1 MKFRPKIMPVQGRT
15 ATFALAL
22 AFAMCAPHSA
32 MSQQKFAVVPT
43 VTILSGEIITQGRVT
58 EVPVTNPN
66 IAPGYSQS
74 IEEVVGKVS
83 KRTLVAGRTI
93 PTGDLRDPY
102 AVERGAPVRI
112 TYNNNGMNLSA
123 SGVAIEDGMAGDII
137 RVRNKDTGV
146 TVSGTAKLDGTV
158 EVFQR

>member
-1 MKFRPKIMPVQGRT
+1 MKFRPKIMPVQGRKVT
-15 ATFALAL
+15 LALAL
-22 AFAMCAPHSA
+22 AFAMCAPHGA

-74 IEEVVGKVS
+74 IAEVVGKIS
-83 KRTLVAGRTI
+83 KKTLVAGRTI
-93 PTGDLRDPY
+93 PVGDLRDPY
-102 AVERGAPVRI
+102 AVERGTAVRI

-158 EVFQR
+158 EVFQK

>member
-1 MKFRPKIMPVQGRT
+1 MKFHPKIMPVQGRKV
-15 ATFALAL
+15 TFALAL
-22 AFAMCAPHSA
+22 AFAMCAPHGA

-74 IEEVVGKVS
+74 IQEVVGKVS
-83 KRTLVAGRTI
+83 KKTLVAGRTI
-93 PTGDLRDPY
+93 PIGDLRDPY
-102 AVERGAPVRI
+102 AVERGTAVRI

-158 EVFQR
+158 EVFQK

>member
-1 MKFRPKIMPVQGRT
+1 MKFHPKIMSVQGCKV
-15 ATFALAL
+15 TFALAL
-22 AFAMCAPHSA
+22 AFAMCAPHGA

-93 PTGDLRDPY
+93 PIGDLRDPY
-102 AVERGAPVRI
+102 AVERGAAVRI

-123 SGVAIEDGMAGDII
+123 SGVAIEDGMAGDIV

-158 EVFQR
+158 EVFQK